1 MNFQSPKNSNY
12 AATVVQ
18 LSMFVPL
25 EKGDGKQKCDN
36 VKAAIIYG
44 MSVIVGKDTP
54 VGAIGLYFP
63 AETTLSK
70 EFLGANNLYRK
81 PEFGNVNPEAKGG
94 YFEEHGRIKTMKFR
108 GHKSEGFWI
117 PIESLTYLG
126 IPLNE
131 FVVGATFDTIQ
142 DREICRKYVPK
153 MNPAAKES
161 SPNKKGKKVS
171 VKDAIIPGHF
181 VFHYDT
187 AQLRRNAHRIQ
198 PDAVISI
205 SEKWHG
211 TSGVFSHGLVKRK
224 LTWFERF
231 LTKFGV
237 NIKDAEYG
245 HIWASRR
252 VVKGVDGV
260 AKDDAVHFYGSDIWG
275 TVAKNIS
282 HLIPKGFTVYG
293 EIVGYT
299 PDGSAIQSMNSKV
312 YHYGCP
318 EKSHRLLIYRVTSTN
333 FDGKVT
339 ELTWGQMKGF
349 CAHYG
354 LEIVPELYYGRADGF
369 LPHTYDTDEEWQT
382 AFVAKLEELYVHDQ
396 MCHHNDFAV
405 PAEGIVVRVD
415 RYTECEGYK
424 LKAFAFLNGES
435 AELDNGTVDIETSQS
450 ESVDEE

>member
-1 MNFQSPKNSNY
+1 MIFEAPKNSNY
-12 AATVVQ
+12 AATVVR
-18 LSMFVPL
+18 LSTFVAL

-54 VGAIGLYFP
+54 VEAIGLYFP

-81 PEFGNVNPEAKGG
+81 AEFGNVNPETKGG

-117 PIESLTYLG
+117 PIESLSYLG
-126 IPLNE
+126 IPLSE
-131 FVVGATFDTIQ
+131 FEVGSVFDTIQ
-142 DREICRKYVPK
+142 GKEICRKYVPK
-153 MNPAAKES
+153 GTHIAKES
-161 SPNKKGKKVS
+161 SPNKKGKKVG
-171 VKDAIIPGHF
+171 VKDAIVEGQF
-181 VFHYDT
+181 AFHYDT
-187 AQLRRNAHRIQ
+187 AQLRRNSHRIQ
-198 PDAVISI
+198 PDAIISI

-224 LTWFERF
+224 TTWIERF
-231 LTKFGV
+231 LMKFGV
-237 NIKDAEYG
+237 KIKDTDYG
-245 HIWASRR
+245 HIWASRK

-260 AKDDAVHFYGSDIWG
+260 AKDDAVHFYGTDIWG
-275 TVAKNIS
+275 AVAKNIS

-299 PDGSAIQSMNSKV
+299 PDGGAIQSMKGNV
-312 YHYGCP
+312 YHYGCQP
-318 EKSHRLLIYRVTSTN
+318 KTHRLLIYRVTSTN
-333 FDGKVT
+333 VDGRVT

-349 CAHYG
+349 CTQYG

-369 LPHTYDTDEEWQT
+369 LPHTYDTDDEWQE

-396 MCHHNDFAV
+396 MCHHNDMAV
-405 PAEGIVVRVD
+405 PAEGVVVRVD
-415 RYTECEGYK
+415 RYTECEAYK
-424 LKAFAFLNGES
+424 ITSYAFRNGES
-435 AELDNGTVDIETSQS
+435 DELDTGTLDIETAQS
-450 ESVDEE
+450 EAVEEE